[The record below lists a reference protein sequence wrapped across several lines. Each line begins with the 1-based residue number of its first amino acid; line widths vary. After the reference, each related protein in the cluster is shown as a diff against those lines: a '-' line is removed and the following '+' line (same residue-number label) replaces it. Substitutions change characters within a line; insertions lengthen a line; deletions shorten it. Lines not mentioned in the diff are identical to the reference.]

1 MTLRFGTDGVRGAA
15 FTQLTPQFVA
25 SLGRAASAV
34 LHSDRWLIGRDT
46 RESGSQFSAAF
57 IAGVQAKVTDLGVMP
72 TPAIAFWSQRLGV
85 PAAVVTASHNAWS
98 DNGVKIFAAGGTKLT
113 DDVETAI
120 EVALAQHAVDR
131 AQLDPAQLD
140 PAQLDAAQFEAAQFE
155 AAQFDPAADAGT
167 VFEPIERYVDH
178 LVGGRSSLSPLRIVI
193 DCANG
198 AMSDAAPS
206 AFQRLGADYV
216 AIHRSPNGRNIND
229 HCGATSPASLAAAVV
244 QHQADLGLAFDGDGD
259 RVIAVDHLG
268 NIVDGDRMLA
278 LAALQLRDAG
288 ELVDDTVVVTVM
300 SNLGF
305 HRAMARAGIQVVTT
319 AVGDRYVL
327 EALDAGGYSL
337 GGEQSGHIIY
347 RHLATTGDGLL
358 AGVRLAHD
366 VLARGRPLAELAGQV
381 MTSYPQVLV
390 NVRVADRHPH
400 IADELVD
407 EIQSAETA
415 LNGEGRVLL
424 RPSGTEP
431 LIRVM
436 VEAATADLARST
448 ADGLADLVRSRFA

>member
-1 MTLRFGTDGVRGAA
+1 MTLRFGTDGVRGVAL
-15 FTQLTPQFVA
+15 TQLTPQFVA
-25 SLGRAASAV
+25 LLGRAASTV
-34 LHSDRWLIGRDT
+34 LHADRWLIGRDT
-46 RESGSQFSAAF
+46 RESGPQLSAAF
-57 IAGVQAKVTDLGVMP
+57 IDGVHAEVTDLGVIP
-72 TPAIAFWSQRLGV
+72 TPAVAFWSQQLGL
-85 PAAVVTASHNAWS
+85 PAAVVTASHNRWT

-178 LVGGRSSLSPLRIVI
+178 LVGGRSSLSSLRIVI

-278 LAALQLRDAG
+278 LAALQLRDAR